1 MRTSRLYD
9 QLQTLLGQLIPWVD
23 RRHVQ
28 TLIWMVVGVI
38 CAECISLPKWS
49 IYSHTR
55 AMFAQSHQRRF
66 SRWLHNSRI
75 NVHKLY
81 SPLIQ
86 AALADWESSTITLI
100 EDTSMLWNEYC
111 LVRLSVQYRGR
122 AVPLV
127 WRVIRHRS
135 SSIQFSVYQTM
146 LKRAA
151 RLLPAGVTVCFLAD
165 RGFALCATDA
175 LSA

>member
-9 QLQTLLGQLIPWVD
+9 QLQTLLGQPIPWAD
-23 RRHVQ
+23 RRHLQ
-28 TLIWMVVGVI
+28 TLLWMVIGVI

-49 IYSHTR
+49 IYSRTR
-55 AMFAQSHQRRF
+55 AVFAQSHQRRF

-86 AALADWESSTITLI
+86 TALADWQSSTITVI

-111 LVRLSVQYRGR
+111 LIRLSVQYRGR
-122 AVPLV
+122 AVPLA
-127 WRVIRHRS
+127 
-135 SSIQFSVYQTM
+135 
-146 LKRAA
+146 RASDS
-151 RLLPAGVTVCFLAD
+151 TSQQQC
-165 RGFALCATDA
+165 
-175 LSA
+175 